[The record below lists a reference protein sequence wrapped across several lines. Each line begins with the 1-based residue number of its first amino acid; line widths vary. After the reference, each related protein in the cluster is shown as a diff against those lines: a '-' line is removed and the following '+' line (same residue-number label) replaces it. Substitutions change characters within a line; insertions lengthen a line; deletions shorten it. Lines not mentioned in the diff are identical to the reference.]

1 MDDPHDLQRFVNAQQ
16 PVMAQ
21 VEAELA
27 AGAKASHW
35 MWFVFP
41 QLRSLGRSATA
52 LHFGLASKDE
62 ALAYWAHPVLGPRLK
77 ACSELVLAV
86 KGKTA
91 HQIFGS
97 PDDLKFRSCM
107 TLFNA
112 VVTDEPVFARA
123 LKKYFDGQPDARTL
137 ELP

>member
-1 MDDPHDLQRFVNAQQ
+1 MDDPHDLQRFVSAQQ

-21 VEAELA
+21 VEADLA

-41 QLRSLGRSATA
+41 QLKSLGRSATA

-62 ALAYWAHPVLGPRLK
+62 AVAYWAHPVLGPRLK
-77 ACSELVLAV
+77 ACSEQALAV
-86 KGKTA
+86 EGKTA

-107 TLFNA
+107 TLFN
-112 VVTDEPVFARA
+112 VVVPDEPVFGRA

-137 ELP
+137 ELL